1 MHPLAAYLGAAV
13 AFVILDAIWLASVAK
28 GFYFTRL
35 AGLLRDKPDL
45 GVAAVFYLIYLAGI
59 VYFAV
64 LPAIAG
70 GGLAR
75 AVLNGALLGFL
86 AYATYDFTNLA
97 TLKGYPAIVAVV
109 DVAWGT
115 FLTATAAGCGFLAA
129 QRFAG

>member
-13 AFVILDAIWLASVAK
+13 AFIILDAIWLASVAK
-28 GFYFTRL
+28 GFYFTQL

-45 GVAAVFYLIYLAGI
+45 GVAAIFYLIYLAGI

-115 FLTATAAGCGFLAA
+115 FLTAAAAGCGFLAA